1 MQYHLKS
8 NHGIEPQSSTTKT
21 TATKSNKKRRSS
33 TTIDND
39 SKIQLKLQS
48 FRYLVLN
55 NNGMAAVS
63 KLKIF
68 QQLSKGS

>member
-8 NHGIEPQSSTTKT
+8 NHGIEPQSPTTKT
-21 TATKSNKKRRSS
+21 TATKSNKKRSS

-39 SKIQLKLQS
+39 SKIQLKQQS